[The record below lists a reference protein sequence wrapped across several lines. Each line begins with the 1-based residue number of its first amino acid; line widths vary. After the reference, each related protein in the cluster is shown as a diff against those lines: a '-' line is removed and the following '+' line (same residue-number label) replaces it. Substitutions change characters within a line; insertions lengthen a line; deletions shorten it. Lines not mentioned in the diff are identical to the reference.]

1 VFGQGGDGAHLGE
14 VPRRQRPVKHD
25 SAIVA
30 LFVAKIILPA
40 LNRQDEAQDEGGGKN
55 GRNEKPG
62 RTQQGWQVHGV
73 ERARYRAV
81 SSSRVN
87 SPATSAAGG
96 AKTL

>member
-1 VFGQGGDGAHLGE
+1 
-14 VPRRQRPVKHD
+14 
-25 SAIVA
+25 
-30 LFVAKIILPA
+30 
-40 LNRQDEAQDEGGGKN
+40 
-55 GRNEKPG
+55 
-62 RTQQGWQVHGV
+62 V